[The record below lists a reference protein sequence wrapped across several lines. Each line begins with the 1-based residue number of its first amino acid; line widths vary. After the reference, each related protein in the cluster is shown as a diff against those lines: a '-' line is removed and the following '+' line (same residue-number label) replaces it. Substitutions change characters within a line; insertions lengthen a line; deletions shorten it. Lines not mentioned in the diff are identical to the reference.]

1 MCVCSGVPCPCAR
14 VCVCVFEHLTTRSQ
28 QLVLAPV
35 AVRCCAGVQFEHLT
49 TRSQQLVLAPIAVKC
64 RAGVQ
69 FENLTTRSQ
78 QLVLRQLQSGAD
90 ELHKVQDEHDVAQAM
105 STC

>member
-35 AVRCCAGVQFEHLT
+35 AVR
-49 TRSQQLVLAPIAVKC
+49 C